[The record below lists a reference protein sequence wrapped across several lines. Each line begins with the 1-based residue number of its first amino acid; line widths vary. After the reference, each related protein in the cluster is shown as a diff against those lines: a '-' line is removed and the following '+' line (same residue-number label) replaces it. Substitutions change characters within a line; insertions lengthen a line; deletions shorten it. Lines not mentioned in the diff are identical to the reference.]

1 MSRQAQCQGGET
13 NPPNSTFQAVF
24 AAHFSRDRCWF
35 TVCLCQ
41 TNA

>member
-1 MSRQAQCQGGET
+1 MKGQAQCQGGET

-24 AAHFSRDRCWF
+24 ATHLPRQRYWF
-35 TVCLCQ
+35 TVCLCR